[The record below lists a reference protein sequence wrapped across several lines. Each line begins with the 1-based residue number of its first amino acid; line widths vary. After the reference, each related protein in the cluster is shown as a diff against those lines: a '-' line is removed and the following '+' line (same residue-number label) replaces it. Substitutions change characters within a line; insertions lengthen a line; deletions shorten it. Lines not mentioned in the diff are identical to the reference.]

1 MDEGE
6 CAQRVGGSAFIPANL
21 MANLGLRVGLVSCWG
36 TPLTKSTFAA
46 PNLDLTGVI
55 RRPEPAVQITLKYE
69 KQNLCELRVSDRIT
83 RFLTESQIPRN
94 YYQAKFFYLTPTPAA
109 LLCDVAN
116 EAFAKGAR
124 VVFTPKEDFPS
135 VGKSRTMQRLLAK
148 CFMCFV
154 NERELDRL
162 TGATGVS
169 GISILHSLGVSIVVA
184 TFGAQGAVIAT
195 PQVSWKVAPSAISKA
210 KDVVG
215 AGDCFAAGMLAAL
228 SRDVDLRRASAF
240 AGELTAWWLANR
252 IEREPEVLHRF
263 ASELTRFRSN

>member
-1 MDEGE
+1 MLRKLNFTER
-6 CAQRVGGSAFIPANL
+6 AKIP
-21 MANLGLRVGLVSCWG
+21 RSHV
-36 TPLTKSTFAA
+36 
-46 PNLDLTGVI
+46 
-55 RRPEPAVQITLKYE
+55 
-69 KQNLCELRVSDRIT
+69 RVSLRRGDDGILVFDPQLSFDGVGVVATARVFIEAYYRT
-83 RFLTESQIPRN
+83 SFMRFDCGS
-94 YYQAKFFYLTPTPAA
+94 
-109 LLCDVAN
+109 V

-252 IEREPEVLHRF
+252 IEREPEVLQRF